1 MNHPKTAESH
11 NAQLTGHV
19 EILRAKIE
27 GTQEP
32 TLTALLEAV
41 RKDAVKDFVKRLKGR
56 KEKYGF
62 VYFYWNWHQILQEA
76 GLTEEDLK

>member
-1 MNHPKTAESH
+1 MKTAESH

-27 GTQEP
+27 ETQEP

-41 RKDAVKDFVKRLKGR
+41 RKDAVRDFVKKLKHHRGI
-56 KEKYGF
+56 F
-62 VYFYWNWHQILQEA
+62 SVYWENILEEA
-76 GLTEEDLK
+76 ELTEEDLK

>member
-1 MNHPKTAESH
+1 MKTAESH

-27 GTQEP
+27 ETQEP

-41 RKDAVKDFVKRLKGR
+41 RKDAVKDFV
-56 KEKYGF
+56 EKLGGWKFIDGDGYLA
-62 VYFYWNWHQILQEA
+62 VSWDEVLHEA